1 MRAMRTWW
9 GQRFIQALES
19 FTDSARLTRG
29 RAYVNNDRIRSWQ
42 RQGGVVSATIR
53 GNINPYYGVYK
64 EPLYTTMIAFQTID
78 AAQWQQLIQMLGSR
92 AAFISR
98 LLLNEVPDT
107 IEDVFRT
114 LKLNLLPYSR
124 KDLKTDCS
132 CPDYANPCKHIAG
145 LYYFIAAQLDRD
157 PFLLFELRGLERGE
171 LQKQLQKTPLGQA
184 LAAAIGE
191 QDAGFASVDSYFTH
205 ATTQPLARRMTPSD
219 FWHGRKRLPENLPPA
234 VPAAIPALLI
244 KKAVTFRP
252 FGQTTILTSMRW
264 KPFIKPPVNGKKTGD
279 KTGQ

>member
-1 MRAMRTWW
+1 MRAIRTWW

-19 FTDSARLTRG
+19 FTDSARLARG
-29 RAYVNNDRIRSWQ
+29 RAYTNIVRIRSWQ

-64 EPLYTTMIAFQTID
+64 EPIYKTRITFQPID
-78 AAQWQQLIQMLGSR
+78 AAQWQQLVQILGSR

-114 LKLNLLPYSR
+114 LRLNLLPYSR

-171 LQKQLQKTPLGQA
+171 LHQQLRKTPLGKA
-184 LAAAIGE
+184 LAAAIQE
-191 QDAGFASVDSYFTH
+191 KDADIEIAESYFTRVK
-205 ATTQPLARRMTPSD
+205 AQPLAPRMTPGD

-234 VPAAIPALLI
+234 VPASIPALLI
-244 KKAVTFRP
+244 KKGGDFPAFWSNDHSFIDAMEAIYQAVRK
-252 FGQTTILTSMRW
+252 REKDW
-264 KPFIKPPVNGKKTGD
+264 
-279 KTGQ
+279 

>member
-1 MRAMRTWW
+1 MRALCTWW

-19 FTDSARLTRG
+19 FTDSARLARG
-29 RAYVNNDRIRSWQ
+29 RAYATNDRIRSWQ
-42 RQGGVVSATIR
+42 RKGCVVSATIR

-64 EPLYTTMIAFQTID
+64 EPLYKTTIAFQSID
-78 AAQWQQLIQMLGSR
+78 AAQWQQLIQILGSR

-98 LLLNEVPDT
+98 LLLNEVPDS

-145 LYYFIAAQLDRD
+145 LYYFLAAQLDRD
-157 PFLLFELRGLERGE
+157 PFLLFELRGLERDE

-191 QDAGFASVDSYFTH
+191 QDAGFGIVDSYFTR
-205 ATTQPLARRMTPSD
+205 ATTQPLAPRMTPGD
-219 FWHGRKRLPENLPPA
+219 FWHGQRRLPENLPQTTA
-234 VPAAIPALLI
+234 TVIPALLI
-244 KKAVTFRP
+244 KKGGDFPAFWP
-252 FGQTTILTSMRW
+252 YHQSFITTMETIYQAIRKREKDW
-264 KPFIKPPVNGKKTGD
+264 
-279 KTGQ
+279 

>member
-1 MRAMRTWW
+1 MRAIRTWW

-19 FTDSARLTRG
+19 FTDSSRLARG
-29 RAYVNNDRIRSWQ
+29 RAYANNDRIRSWQ
-42 RQGGVVSATIR
+42 RQGSVVSAQIR

-64 EPLYTTMIAFQTID
+64 EPIYKTRITFQTID
-78 AAQWQQLIQMLGSR
+78 AEQWRQLIQMLGSR

-114 LKLNLLPYSR
+114 LKLNLLPYSH

-157 PFLLFELRGLERGE
+157 PFLLFELRGLERDE
-171 LQKQLQKTPLGQA
+171 LQKQLRKTPLGQA

-191 QDAGFASVDSYFTH
+191 QDAGFDSVDSYFTR
-205 ATTQPLARRMTPSD
+205 ATTQPLAPRMTPGD
-219 FWHGRKRLPENLPPA
+219 FWHGQRRLPESLPQTTA
-234 VPAAIPALLI
+234 TVIPALLI
-244 KKAVTFRP
+244 KKGGDFPAFWP
-252 FGQTTILTSMRW
+252 YYQSFITTMEAIYQAIRKREKDW
-264 KPFIKPPVNGKKTGD
+264 
-279 KTGQ
+279 

>member
-1 MRAMRTWW
+1 MRALRTWW

-19 FTDSARLTRG
+19 FTDSARLARG
-29 RAYVNNDRIRSWQ
+29 RGYANNDRIRSWK
-42 RQGGVVSATIR
+42 RQGSVVSAQIR

-64 EPLYTTMIAFQTID
+64 EPLYKTSIVFQSID
-78 AAQWQQLIQMLGSR
+78 AAQWQQLIQILGSR

-114 LKLNLLPYSR
+114 LKLSLLPHSH

-145 LYYFIAAQLDRD
+145 LYYFLAAQLDRD
-157 PFLLFELRGLERGE
+157 PFLLFELRGLERDE
-171 LQKQLQKTPLGQA
+171 LQKQLRKTPLGQA

-191 QDAGFASVDSYFTH
+191 QDARFDCVDSYFTRAKAH
-205 ATTQPLARRMTPSD
+205 PLARRMTPSD

-234 VPAAIPALLI
+234 VPASIPALLI
-244 KKAVTFRP
+244 KKGGDFPAFWSNDHS
-252 FGQTTILTSMRW
+252 FIDAMEAIYQTIRKREKDW
-264 KPFIKPPVNGKKTGD
+264 
-279 KTGQ
+279 

>member
-1 MRAMRTWW
+1 MRTIRTWW
-9 GQRFIQALES
+9 GQRFIEALES
-19 FTDSARLTRG
+19 FTDPARLARG
-29 RAYVNNDRIRSWQ
+29 RGYANNDRIRSWQ

-64 EPLYTTMIAFQTID
+64 EPLYKTTIAFQPID
-78 AAQWQQLIQMLGSR
+78 AEQWRRLIPFLGSR

-114 LKLNLLPYSR
+114 LKLNLLPYSH

-157 PFLLFELRGLERGE
+157 PFLLFELRGLERDE
-171 LQKQLQKTPLGQA
+171 LQKQLRKTPLGQA

-191 QDAGFASVDSYFTH
+191 QDAGFDSVDSYFTR
-205 ATTQPLARRMTPSD
+205 AKIQPLAARMTPGD
-219 FWHGRKRLPENLPPA
+219 FWRGHRRLPENLPTPPA
-234 VPAAIPALLI
+234 TAIPALLV
-244 KKAVTFRP
+244 KKGGDFPAFWP
-252 FGQTTILTSMRW
+252 YHQS
-264 KPFIKPPVNGKKTGD
+264 FIAAMEAIYQAIRKREKD
-279 KTGQ
+279 W

>member
-1 MRAMRTWW
+1 MRTIRTWW
-9 GQRFIQALES
+9 GQRFIEALES
-19 FTDSARLTRG
+19 FTDSARLARG
-29 RAYVNNDRIRSWQ
+29 RAYANNDRIRSWK
-42 RQGGVVSATIR
+42 RQGSVVSAQIR

-64 EPLYTTMIAFQTID
+64 EPLYKTSIVFQSID
-78 AAQWQQLIQMLGSR
+78 AAQWQQLIQILGSR

-114 LKLNLLPYSR
+114 LKLSLLPHSH

-145 LYYFIAAQLDRD
+145 LYYFLAAQLDRD
-157 PFLLFELRGLERGE
+157 PFLLFELRGLERDE
-171 LQKQLQKTPLGQA
+171 LQKQLRKTPLGQA

-191 QDAGFASVDSYFTH
+191 QGAGFDCVDSYFTR
-205 ATTQPLARRMTPSD
+205 AKIQPLAPRMTPGD

-234 VPAAIPALLI
+234 LPAAIPALLI
-244 KKAVTFRP
+244 KKGGDFPAFWSNDHS
-252 FGQTTILTSMRW
+252 FIDAMEAIYQTIRKREKDW
-264 KPFIKPPVNGKKTGD
+264 
-279 KTGQ
+279 

>member
-1 MRAMRTWW
+1 MRTIRTWW

-19 FTDSARLTRG
+19 FTDSARLARG
-29 RAYVNNDRIRSWQ
+29 RAYANNDRIRSWK
-42 RQGGVVSATIR
+42 RQGNVVSAQIR

-64 EPLYTTMIAFQTID
+64 EPLYKTKIVFQSID
-78 AAQWQQLIQMLGSR
+78 AAQWQQLIQILGSR

-98 LLLNEVPDT
+98 LLLNEVPDS
-107 IEDVFRT
+107 IEDVFQT
-114 LKLNLLPYSR
+114 LRLNLLPYSH

-145 LYYFIAAQLDRD
+145 LYYFLAAQLDRD
-157 PFLLFELRGLERGE
+157 PFLLFELRGLERDE
-171 LQKQLQKTPLGQA
+171 LQKQLRKTPLGQA

-191 QDAGFASVDSYFTH
+191 QDAGFDSVDSYFTR
-205 ATTQPLARRMTPSD
+205 AKIQPLTLRMTPGD

-244 KKAVTFRP
+244 KKGGDFPAFW
-252 FGQTTILTSMRW
+252 SNDHS
-264 KPFIKPPVNGKKTGD
+264 FIDAMEAIYQAIRKREKD
-279 KTGQ
+279 W

>member
-1 MRAMRTWW
+1 MRAIRTWW

-19 FTDSARLTRG
+19 FTDSARLARG
-29 RAYVNNDRIRSWQ
+29 RAYATNDRIKSWQ
-42 RQGGVVSATIR
+42 RKGGVVSAQIR

-64 EPLYTTMIAFQTID
+64 EPLYKTSIAFQSID

-107 IEDVFRT
+107 IEDVFQT
-114 LKLNLLPYSR
+114 LRLNLLPYHR

-145 LYYFIAAQLDRD
+145 LYYFLAAQLDRD
-157 PFLLFELRGLERGE
+157 PFLLFELRGLERDE
-171 LQKQLQKTPLGQA
+171 LQKELRKTPLGQA

-191 QDAGFASVDSYFTH
+191 QDARFDCVDSYFTR
-205 ATTQPLARRMTPSD
+205 ATTQPLAPRMTPGD
-219 FWHGRKRLPENLPPA
+219 FWHGQRRLPEHLPQTAP
-234 VPAAIPALLI
+234 PTIPALLI
-244 KKAVTFRP
+244 KKGGDFPAFWPYPQSFITTMETIY
-252 FGQTTILTSMRW
+252 QTIRKREKDW
-264 KPFIKPPVNGKKTGD
+264 
-279 KTGQ
+279 